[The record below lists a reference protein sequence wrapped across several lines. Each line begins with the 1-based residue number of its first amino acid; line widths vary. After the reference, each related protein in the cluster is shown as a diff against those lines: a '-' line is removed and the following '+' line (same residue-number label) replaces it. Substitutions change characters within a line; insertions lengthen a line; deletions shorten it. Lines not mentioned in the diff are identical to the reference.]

1 MNSASSKERLF
12 LSSATSRQRL
22 AATKTASG
30 KGLPNAG
37 VPPCATCHNG
47 AGSYPHL
54 DGQHPAYMARQLR
67 LRKAGLG
74 PSTEAAG
81 IMTPIAQ
88 RLSNE
93 DIDAVSN
100 YF

>member
-1 MNSASSKERLF
+1 
-12 LSSATSRQRL
+12 
-22 AATKTASG
+22 
-30 KGLPNAG
+30 
-37 VPPCATCHNG
+37 
-47 AGSYPHL
+47 
-54 DGQHPAYMARQLR
+54 LR

-81 IMTPIAQ
+81 IMAPIAQ

-100 YF
+100 YFGSQ